1 MMIRQNRIGGEALV
15 MMNEAN
21 NAPDLSRSVVAFPTQ
36 YNWLLVTIDSFTYLL
51 THSLYFTTSLHMMMK
66 SIRVTAALARRG
78 MGAGVGRRFRSS
90 ASGSVVV
97 DNEHVVVVSR
107 PVGPFQ
113 MVSE

>member
-1 MMIRQNRIGGEALV
+1 
-15 MMNEAN
+15 
-21 NAPDLSRSVVAFPTQ
+21 
-36 YNWLLVTIDSFTYLL
+36 VTLGSFTYLL
-51 THSLYFTTSLHMMMK
+51 THSLTHLLTTSLHMMMK

-97 DNEHVVVVSR
+97 DNKHVVVVSR